1 MSSQSGEYNH
11 DFGLTPAQY
20 HGQLDRLWK
29 ALGATKGPN
38 GEDVFTLAI
47 QAIEQARCKV
57 SSIPGLNFLA
67 EDGFEIVR
75 YDFVSPG
82 ECYVGHDGTI
92 WKWDGL
98 GPSAAK
104 HIIIRKIE
112 KPRQYRPFA
121 NAAEAE
127 TLWDAKLQFKGHDA
141 DRFRVTAIRSTG
153 VTIGGSTYRYE
164 EAFEQFECS
173 DGTPF
178 GVEVTE

>member
-1 MSSQSGEYNH
+1 M
-11 DFGLTPAQY
+11 
-20 HGQLDRLWK
+20 
-29 ALGATKGPN
+29 
-38 GEDVFTLAI
+38 
-47 QAIEQARCKV
+47 
-57 SSIPGLNFLA
+57 SSIPGLEHL
-67 EDGFEIVR
+67 EKEGWVIVR
-75 YDFVSPG
+75 YGSVGPG
-82 ECYVGHDGTI
+82 EYYEGHDGTV
-92 WKWDGL
+92 WTWDCR
-98 GPSAAK
+98 GPSAEK
-104 HIIIRKIE
+104 KIIVRKIE
-112 KPRQYRPFA
+112 KPKQYRPFA